1 MGFVIYF
8 AVLALIAAI
17 GILLYNYN
25 KKKYSVCVQA
35 VITQCDE
42 KVKRISNDNGSSEY
56 KEYFYT
62 CEYYYQGQKYTYEF
76 SQGGSFQFLFVIGQK
91 TDIYIDPDRP
101 DKALLSHTPDKVG
114 IIILLSI
121 VGLLALAGLAILA
134 LTLFS
139 KKIGTV

>member
-56 KEYFYT
+56 KVYFYT

-101 DKALLSHTPDKVG
+101 DKVG